1 MAVGVR
7 VPQVAGQSG
16 VLEWEGG
23 PWAQPLG
30 HHPAMQRATAQGG
43 PRDGMLLNVSLPCEF
58 TEGLLGRTVCC
69 WKAWKV
75 LEAED

>member
-1 MAVGVR
+1 MAVGMR

-16 VLEWEGG
+16 VLEREGG

-30 HHPAMQRATAQGG
+30 HRPAMQRATAQGV
-43 PRDGMLLNVSLPCEF
+43 PRHGMPCNVSLPCEF

-69 WKAWKV
+69 QKAWKV